1 MAEVLRAEFK
11 LKFDEAFAPPRP
23 CLRKFYHGVIDA
35 LVSPFDTLI
44 AVDEILKCAQRE
56 QLNVLLNVQAELE
69 VPKMAK
75 KAWEKLYHDAKWAF
89 EGCFILVDYVRLY
102 CANDKRLFDMSKLYP
117 KYPEIGYVGAME
129 AGVLLKYTNVMVAAL
144 SSTKAVGHKAMLID
158 VCARISEEASATNKY
173 KRGGGGTQKVM
184 SSIREII
191 YEGEGGVDPKLCR
204 ELRGALIERLAALY
218 VAATAGKAATAKKGP
233 SSVTTP
239 TSVGNKRPAPHT
251 PLSVTS
257 SGDAAVQQTLSPIA
271 CGGVACSGMGAEK
284 VAKRQRVTSPLRAPD
299 ATAKAQPA
307 LPTLRTA
314 DVKAAIRALHSG
326 GRGGAAEEWRIL
338 AAIGGWKA
346 GDLQP
351 EPESA

>member
-11 LKFDEAFAPPRP
+11 VKFDEAFAPPLP
-23 CLRKFYHGVIDA
+23 CLRTFYHGVIDT

-44 AVDEILKCAQRE
+44 AVDEIRKCAQRE
-56 QLNVLLNVQAELE
+56 ELNALLNVQAELE
-69 VPKMAK
+69 VPKMAT

-129 AGVLLKYTNVMVAAL
+129 AGVLLKYTNVMIAAL

-173 KRGGGGTQKVM
+173 KRGGGTQKVM

-204 ELRGALIERLAALY
+204 ELRGALIERLAALH
-218 VAATAGKAATAKKGP
+218 VAATAGKAATAKKRP

-239 TSVGNKRPAPHT
+239 TSVGNKRPGPPKPRKVPSCRDGIVQEQIS
-251 PLSVTS
+251 PLTCDS
-257 SGDAAVQQTLSPIA
+257 A
-271 CGGVACSGMGAEK
+271 ACSGMGAEN
-284 VAKRQRVTSPLRAPD
+284 VAKRQRVTPPLRALGD
-299 ATAKAQPA
+299 TAKVV
-307 LPTLRTA
+307 PTSPLLRTA
-314 DVKAAIRALHSG
+314 DVMAAIRALHSG